1 MADEETTNGEPAK
14 SIAKVTIKGPDIDI
28 TRSVDEAT
36 MGNVIALLFGAA
48 PTGSGGRGGAGGGG
62 GGGGGQ
68 GGRGGQQETQWDE
81 DITLGEFISETGA
94 STFQQKICAAG
105 YYLMKIHG
113 ADSFTSGDVKTALAD
128 AHEDMPGN
136 FSRDFGDAASK
147 NYIAKQHGGEAGHFI
162 VPKTGRTAVESHFT
176 ELPPRRRARKTAKK
190 SSSNGKGE

>member
-1 MADEETTNGEPAK
+1 MADEGTTGNEAPE

-28 TRSVDEAT
+28 TRSVDEKT
-36 MGNVIALLFGAA
+36 MGSIIGLLFGAPA
-48 PTGSGGRGGAGGGG
+48 SSGGGG
-62 GGGGGQ
+62 GGGGNQ
-68 GGRGGQQETQWDE
+68 GRQQQTQWDE

-94 STFQQKICAAG
+94 STFQHKICAAG
-105 YYLMKIHG
+105 YYLMKIQG

-147 NYIAKQHGGEAGHFI
+147 NYIAKKHGGEAGHYV
-162 VPKTGRTAVESHFT
+162 VPTTGRRAVESHFT
-176 ELPPRRRARKTAKK
+176 DLPPRRRARKTAKK